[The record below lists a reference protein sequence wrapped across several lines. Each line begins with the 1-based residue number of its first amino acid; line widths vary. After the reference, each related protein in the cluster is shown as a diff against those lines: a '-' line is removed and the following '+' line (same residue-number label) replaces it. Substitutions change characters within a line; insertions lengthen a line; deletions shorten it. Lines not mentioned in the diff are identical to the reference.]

1 MNLGM
6 MGGNPAIFGGSCF
19 FGAVSF
25 WWCWDIFNPRG
36 PSGTQI
42 SIPICFW
49 RVCQDKIPFGK
60 KVYECKKKA
69 RIYCMLSL
77 GDITCHQTLS
87 QVPPHVHTSAPFCT
101 HTFSTSASA
110 SRVQAWSDSHIRTH
124 FVPWSCFRLVMLY
137 FFPHKMHHR
146 GISSF
151 KDVFC
156 PYFQPAMICKSQ
168 VLVCAS
174 VCHSWRQPWG
184 ILPASGLTRT
194 PSCFWGE
201 LLRPQNGW
209 RDSYCKIATGT
220 VPYLSLP
227 ITPTSN
233 STHSLEQLPHRRSYS
248 GSPSRL
254 FIIWLNPK
262 RPVFVKVSNQQI
274 FAGLF
279 FLAVV
284 SLTSTGIGR
293 RGLLW
298 TNWWFWEVLRQD
310 DMWHPWM
317 GGCFLGS
324 RHKWQ

>member
-1 MNLGM
+1 MLEVADLSHWSLRGHLRRFAGWILKWTPLLTSLQVLSEITSLQDEVIHTFEPMVYLGV
-6 MGGNPAIFGGSCF
+6 AFG
-19 FGAVSF
+19 
-25 WWCWDIFNPRG
+25 WWC
-36 PSGTQI
+36 
-42 SIPICFW
+42 C
-49 RVCQDKIPFGK
+49 
-60 KVYECKKKA
+60 
-69 RIYCMLSL
+69 
-77 GDITCHQTLS
+77 
-87 QVPPHVHTSAPFCT
+87 TSF
-101 HTFSTSASA
+101 
-110 SRVQAWSDSHIRTH
+110 HIRCIT
-124 FVPWSCFRLVMLY
+124 VEY
-137 FFPHKMHHR
+137 HHLR
-146 GISSF
+146 MI
-151 KDVFC
+151 FC

-209 RDSYCKIATGT
+209 HNSHCKIATGT

-233 STHSLEQLPHRRSYS
+233 STHSLEQLPHRRSYP

-274 FAGLF
+274 FWGLF

-310 DMWHPWM
+310 EMWHPWM